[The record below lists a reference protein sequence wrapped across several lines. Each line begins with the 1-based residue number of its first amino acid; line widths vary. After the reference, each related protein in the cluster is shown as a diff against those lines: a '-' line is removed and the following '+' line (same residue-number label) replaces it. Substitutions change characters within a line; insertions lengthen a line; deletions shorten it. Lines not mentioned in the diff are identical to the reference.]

1 MYISLSV
8 NKRTKV
14 QLTKKFQNEKKTIGD
29 AGKTNVAR
37 AKKKRPNG
45 DAAETNGN

>member
-1 MYISLSV
+1 MKIKP
-8 NKRTKV
+8 N
-14 QLTKKFQNEKKTIGD
+14 GD

-45 DAAETNGN
+45 DTAETNGN